1 MSAAFLGV
9 MFLAMLLLAFWR
21 ITLVVLA
28 AILVAAVVTGLGI
41 VTDDLAGST
50 DQPTTTIE
58 YPIDTGP
65 PVLGAEPP
73 R

>member
-41 VTDDLAGST
+41 VTDDVAGGT
-50 DQPTTTIE
+50 EQPATTIE
-58 YPIDTGP
+58 QPVETGP